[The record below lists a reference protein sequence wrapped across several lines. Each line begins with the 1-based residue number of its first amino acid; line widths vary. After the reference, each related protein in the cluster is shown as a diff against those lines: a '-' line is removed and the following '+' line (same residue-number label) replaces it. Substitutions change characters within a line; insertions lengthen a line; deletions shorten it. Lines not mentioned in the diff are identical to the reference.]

1 MNLPQTP
8 HDFMREYAVQTNTHD
23 FDRVAPL
30 IAGDAVYFFSEG
42 TYASEDDLRAAFER
56 TWATIRDEDYRIEDL
71 RWLACDERIAVC
83 VYRFHWRG
91 VVNGQPREGLGRGT
105 SVLAR
110 SDAGWRVVHEHLSP
124 MPA

>member
-1 MNLPQTP
+1 
-8 HDFMREYAVQTNTHD
+8 MREYAVQTNTHD

-30 IAGDAVYFFSEG
+30 IAGDAIYFFSEG
-42 TYASEDDLRAAFER
+42 TYASADDLRAAFEH

-71 RWLACDERIAVC
+71 HWLACDERIAVC

-91 VVNGQPREGLGRGT
+91 VVHGQPREGLGRGT